1 MNNLSLIVA
10 IGKNN
15 ELGKDNELIWHL
27 KEDMKFFKKMTNNK
41 TIIMGRKCFES
52 LPGLLPNRK
61 HIILS
66 TNKNYKVDGA
76 LVMNNKDDV
85 LDYIKNTD
93 EECFII
99 GGGKI
104 YEMFLPYCSK
114 LYITEIDDE
123 KDADVYFPKFDKS
136 LYNREIIDEIR
147 EEVKY
152 KFVLYTKKRKGKLIV
167 IEGTDCSGK
176 QTQAEKLVEH
186 LNADSID
193 AIKFGFP
200 NYDSPTGKIVGG
212 PYLGK
217 SYICDGWFP
226 EGAPNVSGKVAS
238 LYYAADRLYNV
249 DIINK
254 ALDDGKI
261 VILDR
266 YVESNMA
273 FQGSKFETV
282 EKRKEMFEWLETLEY
297 KLLELPRP
305 DKVLFLYMPY
315 EYACELKKGREEKPD
330 QNESSEKLLRRAE
343 STYIELSKM
352 YNYSKIDCVDNG
364 RIKTIEEI
372 HKEVYNEVLKSN

>member
-15 ELGKDNELIWHL
+15 ELGKNNNLIWHL
-27 KEDMKFFKKMTNNK
+27 KEDMKFFRKMTNNK

-66 TNKNYKVDGA
+66 TNKGYKVDGA
-76 LVMNNKDDV
+76 SVMNNKDDV
-85 LDYIKNTD
+85 LNYIKNTD

-99 GGGKI
+99 GGSKI
-104 YEMFLPYCSK
+104 YEMFLPYCNK
-114 LYITEIDDE
+114 LYITEIEDE
-123 KDADVYFPKFDKS
+123 KDADVYFPTFDKS
-136 LYNREIIDEIR
+136 LYDKEIINEVDEG
-147 EEVKY
+147 VKY
-152 KFVLYTKKRKGKLIV
+152 KFVLYKKKKGKLIV

-186 LNADSID
+186 LNTDGIN

-217 SYICDGWFP
+217 SYICEGWFP

-249 DIINK
+249 DIIK
-254 ALDDGKI
+254 KSLKEGKV

-273 FQGSKFETV
+273 FQGSKFET
-282 EKRKEMFEWLETLEY
+282 EERRKEMFEWLDTLEY
-297 KLLELPRP
+297 KLLELPKP

-330 QNESSEKLLRRAE
+330 QNESSEELLRRAE
-343 STYIELSKM
+343 STYLELAKM
-352 YNYSKIDCVDNG
+352 YNYSKIDCVENG
-364 RIKTIEEI
+364 RIKTIDEI
-372 HKEVYNEVLKSN
+372 HREVYEEVLKSK